1 MLRGFAA
8 VGLCGRCAC
17 GRVGVGRCACAALR
31 ECARCRCACV
41 IERGAAEG
49 RHPACCRWSLVR
61 G

>member
-17 GRVGVGRCACAALR
+17 GRGALR
-31 ECARCRCACV
+31 ECARCRCAWV

-49 RHPACCRWSLVR
+49 WHPACCRWSLVR